1 MSLGAANPAEDPSE
15 EVAVGPRLRAFRT
28 EAGLSLRQ
36 VAEQSGLSV
45 GFLSQ
50 VERGKCSMALSSL
63 RTVAGVLGKTMADF
77 FSSSALSVA
86 ASDDIVFTL
95 TRGTDHHD
103 RVVSGGRHFEMLSA
117 RFPGL
122 VLEPMLVFL
131 EPGGVKEDPISHAG
145 EEFAYVLE
153 GELLYEVGGQTHR
166 LAAGDSLH
174 LRSNTPHSV
183 YNDTDRVT
191 VVVSVVTPRHF

>member
-1 MSLGAANPAEDPSE
+1 
-15 EVAVGPRLRAFRT
+15 
-28 EAGLSLRQ
+28 
-36 VAEQSGLSV
+36 
-45 GFLSQ
+45 
-50 VERGKCSMALSSL
+50 
-63 RTVAGVLGKTMADF
+63 MADF
-77 FSSSALSVA
+77 FSSSALSVP

-122 VLEPMLVFL
+122 MLEPMLVFL